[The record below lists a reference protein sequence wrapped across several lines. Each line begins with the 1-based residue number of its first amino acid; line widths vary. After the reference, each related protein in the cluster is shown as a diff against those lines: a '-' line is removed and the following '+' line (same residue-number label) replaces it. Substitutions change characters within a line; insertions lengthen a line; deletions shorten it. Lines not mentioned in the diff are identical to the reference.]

1 MFAFI
6 FNFLA
11 FVLVTNHDKRDS
23 FPANTYLVI
32 YKTFDKNK
40 WCPEPI
46 LSRLRLSRQ
55 PSRSSLALLGA
66 LGRAAL
72 RLLQTTTLRV
82 ASEKALK
89 LLYIKFFDK
98 NKWCPE
104 PESNQRHVDFQSTA
118 LPTELSGQVLIFI
131 LNCKWRRRRDSNPRA
146 AKITTYTLSRGTSS
160 TDLSTSPRFKLFCES
175 CDTYVK
181 RINR

>member
-1 MFAFI
+1 MNFCRLRHFDEWGVLACTPEWAKFRTLQKVTILTTNWQAFR
-6 FNFLA
+6 FFLA
-11 FVLVTNHDKRDS
+11 
-23 FPANTYLVI
+23 I
-32 YKTFDKNK
+32 
-40 WCPEPI
+40 
-46 LSRLRLSRQ
+46 
-55 PSRSSLALLGA
+55 LGA

-72 RLLQTTTLRV
+72 RLLQTTTNAI